1 LTERNLFYIIKDL
14 PATDVDSAAT
24 LGNWR
29 ELDLDEGCLTTLQAR
44 RILPDNYFSLDIH
57 TGSNVS
63 VYNSRLVLSNISK
76 QIFGGYPVNSHTM
89 NLHHENDYITPIA
102 FEISYAENGRQE
114 TLTKVYEYGE
124 DEYGA
129 PFFWFYHP
137 SSNAKGITVYA
148 RKVAS
153 NGTVYYYKATLPLK
167 RHTLLEGAYWFNN
180 YKEPA
185 WESIQSTDVP
195 TSDSSA
201 VVFSYPN
208 RVIQSELYNPFVFP
222 AILQSEVGSGEIVG
236 MASTTDALSQGQL
249 GQFPMYLFTSEG
261 VWAMEISKDG
271 TFGSPQ
277 NISRDVCINP
287 QSILQLDKAVTFCT
301 DKGMMLLTG
310 NSIKLISGDLDGRDK
325 VGGITLFGPLEPLTD
340 VLETMNY
347 CHFTKALRKKL
358 DDGTFCTKFL
368 YDYQHQLI
376 RVFFHDVD
384 AGEEEWNLQ
393 WVYDIENNAWSTASA
408 VEVKSIVA
416 GYPHSYIQVND
427 SVYQYVE
434 NKSEEELVGFV
445 LTRPI
450 SFGNPLAMKHIND
463 TRLLYWCEDE
473 GKHDAM
479 VKVLASNDRTHWY
492 RVNSL
497 REHSAK
503 WWRFAVRVKQ
513 TDWDAL
519 SGICVDYELTRTNKM
534 R

>member
-1 LTERNLFYIIKDL
+1 
-14 PATDVDSAAT
+14 
-24 LGNWR
+24 
-29 ELDLDEGCLTTLQAR
+29 
-44 RILPDNYFSLDIH
+44 
-57 TGSNVS
+57 
-63 VYNSRLVLSNISK
+63 VLSNITEEKFKGFAPESHNQMMDYTWEGNK
-76 QIFGGYPVNSHTM
+76 PYPCLAVV
-89 NLHHENDYITPIA
+89 
-102 FEISYAENGRQE
+102 
-114 TLTKVYEYGE
+114 TLTEKGEEKKVARLFDTTNHSLLRWLYY
-124 DEYGA
+124 
-129 PFFWFYHP
+129 P
-137 SSNAKGITVYA
+137 STNA
-148 RKVAS
+148 RKMRVYLCSEHS
-153 NGTVYYYKATLPLK
+153 NTSNTPMTTDYEFYKLDFDLT
-167 RHTLLEGAYWFNN
+167 RHELLNGAYWFDNFRGVGVSSGQQPLN
-180 YKEPA
+180 TFGFLNGTWKWNDWDLGEADEEDKDYLKELVKGADNSLTTITMQYTEDPA
-185 WESIQSTDVP
+185 
-195 TSDSSA
+195 
-201 VVFSYPN
+201 VFNYPN

-325 VGGITLFGPLEPLTD
+325 VGGITLFGPMEPLTD
-340 VLETMNY
+340 VLATMNY

-384 AGEEEWNLQ
+384 ADEEEWNLQ

-416 GYPHSYIQVND
+416 GYPHSYIQVDD

-450 SFGNPLAMKHIND
+450 SFSNPLAMKHIND

-473 GKHDAM
+473 DKHDAM